1 MRWGESRAAH
11 WLVPALLL
19 VAAACGD
26 QSEPLAAP
34 AVTFDVRSASTTA
47 TSVDAEGVV
56 VSRIDLIVQEGTQ
69 RIEGARLR
77 YAVSAGSLSVPTGT
91 SGEGGVAS
99 VTWTL
104 TPDQYAGQEKVTFSV
119 CAGNQD
125 PPSCSLSVLL
135 TMNPSLGP

>member
-1 MRWGESRAAH
+1 
-11 WLVPALLL
+11 VPALLL
-19 VAAACGD
+19 VAAGCGD
-26 QSEPLAAP
+26 ESEPLAAP
-34 AVTFDVRSASTTA
+34 AVTFDVSSASTTA
-47 TSVDAEGVV
+47 TSVDPEGIV
-56 VSRIDLIVQEGTQ
+56 VSTIDLIVREGTQ
-69 RIEGARLR
+69 RIGGALLR
-77 YAVSAGSLSVPTGT
+77 YAVSHGSLSAPTGA

-125 PPSCSLSVLL
+125 PPTCTPSVLL